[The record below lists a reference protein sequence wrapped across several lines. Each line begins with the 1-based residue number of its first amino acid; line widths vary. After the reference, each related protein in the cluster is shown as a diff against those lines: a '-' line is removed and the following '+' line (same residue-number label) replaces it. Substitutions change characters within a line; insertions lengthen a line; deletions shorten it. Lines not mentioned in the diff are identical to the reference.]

1 MNVAHGGLLSL
12 NDSKSKC
19 LNNYL
24 HGLVMAVARQKQHGY
39 AESCYLAAILQT
51 TLCRPGEAESRDQT
65 FNHSASAWE
74 KIKGTG

>member
-1 MNVAHGGLLSL
+1 
-12 NDSKSKC
+12 
-19 LNNYL
+19 
-24 HGLVMAVARQKQHGY
+24 MAVARQKQHGY